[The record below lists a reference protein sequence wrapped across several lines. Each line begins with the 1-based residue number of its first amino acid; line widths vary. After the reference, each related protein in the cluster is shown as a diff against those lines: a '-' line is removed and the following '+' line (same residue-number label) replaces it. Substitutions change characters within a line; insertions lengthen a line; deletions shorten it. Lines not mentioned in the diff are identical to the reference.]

1 MSIFVFNICFSR
13 EKQRLIKSD
22 PVKNNSSPANSDGEV
37 DGIGRIA
44 AVTKQVTEAEA
55 KLKKNRYA
63 FHCQSPIFCLTGRKE
78 EIFLNA
84 AFKEQQMTFPV
95 VLNYSAFNSTTM
107 QKELCCSASVAFD
120 NF

>member
-1 MSIFVFNICFSR
+1 MNSFVFNICFSR

-44 AVTKQVTEAEA
+44 VVTKQVTEAEA

-63 FHCQSPIFCLTGRKE
+63 FHCRKSY
-78 EIFLNA
+78 FLLNRMKRKY
-84 AFKEQQMTFPV
+84 FQM
-95 VLNYSAFNSTTM
+95 
-107 QKELCCSASVAFD
+107 CSI
-120 NF
+120 

>member
-1 MSIFVFNICFSR
+1 MNVEATDHLCFEHFCFSR

-44 AVTKQVTEAEA
+44 VVTKQVTEAEA

-63 FHCQSPIFCLTGRKE
+63 FHCCKSYLLLSRMKRINNILKYV
-78 EIFLNA
+78 
-84 AFKEQQMTFPV
+84 AFKKQRITDF
-95 VLNYSAFNSTTM
+95 LLS
-107 QKELCCSASVAFD
+107 
-120 NF
+120 

>member
-1 MSIFVFNICFSR
+1 MNVEATEHLCFEQFCFSR

-44 AVTKQVTEAEA
+44 VVTKQVTEAEA

-63 FHCQSPIFCLTGRKE
+63 FHCHKSYYLLLSRMKRINNFKCV
-78 EIFLNA
+78 
-84 AFKEQQMTFPV
+84 AFKNQ
-95 VLNYSAFNSTTM
+95 
-107 QKELCCSASVAFD
+107 
-120 NF
+120 